1 MSRLDMA
8 AKGTAPEGSKKPNIL
23 VRLLALL
30 VTAALLLGALA
41 LVVYRDRFNLDAVKR
56 WLAYRSMETT
66 ESGQATPFSH
76 AGGSEMSISHLG
88 GGILMSSATGAR
100 YYALDGTLYAEEVLP
115 LDNPVLSVSRS
126 TGVVYNAGGQALFVF
141 QNGQE
146 VSDLSLEEG
155 INLLSVRPN
164 DSGWLAVTAQQSG
177 YKGAV
182 TVYDS
187 GHQPVI
193 QISLSSTF
201 VVDAA
206 VSPDCK
212 TVAVVTMDQEGGR
225 FYSRLLLYPVDRE
238 EPSAQVD
245 LGNIVCLDLDY
256 ESDQIW
262 VIGEDELVIADPKG
276 EEESRSYALGR
287 YYLKGCDL
295 EGDGF
300 ALLLLGQYRA
310 GSATQALILDSQG
323 QIVQSLALN
332 SQVLD
337 YSAAGNYWALL
348 TGSDLTIRTSTG
360 TESYALLE
368 DPQGAR
374 YADLSN
380 DGSALLADAQQAW
393 LYLPN

>member
-1 MSRLDMA
+1 MSGKYDDILHLPHPTSVKHPRMPISERA
-8 AKGTAPEGSKKPNIL
+8 AIFSPF
-23 VRLLALL
+23 
-30 VTAALLLGALA
+30 AALTGHGDAIRETARLTEQKIELDEDTKAELDRRQAVLL
-41 LVVYRDRFNLDAVKR
+41 DNQID
-56 WLAYRSMETT
+56 
-66 ESGQATPFSH
+66 
-76 AGGSEMSISHLG
+76 G
-88 GGILMSSATGAR
+88 GG
-100 YYALDGTLYAEEVLP
+100 D
-115 LDNPVLSVSRS
+115 
-126 TGVVYNAGGQALFVF
+126 
-141 QNGQE
+141 
-146 VSDLSLEEG
+146 
-155 INLLSVRPN
+155 LLSARVN

-262 VIGEDELVIADPKG
+262 VMGEDELVIADPKG

-360 TESYALLE
+360 TEPYALLE